1 MEFKFTARHFD
12 AKPDLREAASEA
24 ASKLQRFYNNI
35 VSTEVILSY
44 EKIHSNDSVKIAEF
58 IVHVNDHTLV
68 AKEESND
75 YYKSLHDGAE
85 KIVRQLN
92 KLKTK
97 LAVA

>member
-12 AKPDLREAASEA
+12 AKPDLREAAADA
-24 ASKLQRFYNNI
+24 AAKLQRFYANI

-44 EKIHSNDSVKIAEF
+44 EKAHANDSIKVAEF
-58 IVHVNDHTLV
+58 IVHVQDHTLV
-68 AKEESND
+68 AKEESGD

-85 KIVRQLN
+85 KIVRQLT

-97 LAVA
+97 MAVA